1 MISNEFFN
9 VLFFKDIFNAVIKSH
24 PHLVLKLPCTWNV
37 QLCDNTRSAVSGC
50 ICHPL
55 QTLCKNG

>member
-37 QLCDNTRSAVSGC
+37 QLGDNTRSAVSGC

-55 QTLCKNG
+55 